1 MKILM
6 LTPYLPYPLLSGGQ
20 IRTYNLLKKMA
31 KLHDI
36 TLFALIKNDE
46 EKQYIKEL
54 EKYCHKVRV
63 FKRTSKPFTLKN
75 IFKTAFSSY
84 PFLVIRNHVG
94 EVIDAIREEIETNQY
109 DLIHAETFYMM
120 PHIPETEI
128 PVILVEQTIEY
139 LGYESFAQGTKWQIL
154 RPFFNL
160 DIKKIK
166 YWEKYY
172 WQTCNQLV
180 TMSEDDQRF
189 IEKEV
194 GNKTPITV
202 VANGVDTAWFAEKKF
217 TKKTTPTLLSVGTFK
232 WLPNIE
238 AVKFLVNQVWPLI
251 KARRPD
257 VKLWIVGNAPTDE
270 ILDYAQKDPQ
280 IEVSGRVPD
289 IREAFSGAHILLA
302 PVFSGKGT
310 RYKILEAMASGTPII
325 ATGIAV
331 EGLGVKNGEEVLIA
345 NDAQTMANTALS
357 LLDDQN
363 LQEKLSRRGQTFVSQ
378 NFDWDLIAQKL
389 DEVYLK
395 FAKKESL
402 NDKSTT

>member
-36 TLFALIKNDE
+36 TLFALIKNDD

-63 FKRTSKPFTLKN
+63 FKRSSKPFTLKN

-180 TMSEDDQRF
+180 TMSEDDQKF

-194 GNKTPITV
+194 GHKTPITV
-202 VANGVDTAWFAEKKF
+202 VANGVDTAWFAENKF
-217 TKKTTPTLLSVGTFK
+217 KKKTTPTLLSVGTFK

-251 KARRPD
+251 KAKRPD
-257 VKLWIVGNAPTDE
+257 VKLWVVGNAPTEE
-270 ILDYAQKDPQ
+270 ILDYAHKDAQ

-345 NDAQTMANTALS
+345 NDAQTMADTALS

-363 LQEKLSRRGQTFVSQ
+363 LQKKLSRRGQTFVSQ

-395 FAKKESL
+395 FAKKEHL
-402 NDKSTT
+402 HD